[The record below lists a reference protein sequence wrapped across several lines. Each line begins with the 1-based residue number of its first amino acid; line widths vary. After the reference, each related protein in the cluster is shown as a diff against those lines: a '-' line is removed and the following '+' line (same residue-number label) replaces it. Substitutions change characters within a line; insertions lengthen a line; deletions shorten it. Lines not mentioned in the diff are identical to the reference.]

1 MASPFPGEGRITR
14 ERYWRLV
21 EEGVI
26 APDDRVELLDGV
38 IVSMSPQ
45 NPTHAFVISVLTRFL
60 DTIVGPKALVR
71 GQTPLDLSDESVP
84 EPDLAVVPGTASEYL
99 DSHPTRALLVIE
111 VAGRSLAADRLTK
124 ARIYANGAVDEYW
137 IVNLRDRCVE
147 VHRSPVQA
155 ERRFADVRVV
165 RSGETLDLVAFPGVT
180 LAVDDLLPPAPS
192 R

>member
-1 MASPFPGEGRITR
+1 MASPFPREGRITR

-26 APDDRVELLDGV
+26 DPDDRVELLDGV
-38 IVSMSPQ
+38 IVAMSPQ
-45 NPTHAFVISVLTRFL
+45 SPAHAFVISALTQFL
-60 DTIVGPKALVR
+60 DNLVGPKAFVR
-71 GQTPLDLSDESVP
+71 GQMPLDVGDESVP
-84 EPDLAVVPGTASEYL
+84 EPDLAVVPGTASDYVEC
-99 DSHPTRALLVIE
+99 HPTRALLVVE

-124 ARIYANGAVDEYW
+124 GRIYASGAVDEYW

-147 VHRSPVQA
+147 VHRSPVES

-165 RSGETLDLVAFPGVT
+165 RAGETLHLVDFPGVT
-180 LAVDDLLPPAPS
+180 LAVDDLLPPARS